1 MVKEII
7 SSRDGEVP
15 CCSWGERNTEDEIAG
30 R

>member
-15 CCSWGERNTEDEIAG
+15 CSNGGERNTEDETAG